1 MAEAKENGNTLTID
15 GVAHDADSF
24 SDEGR
29 QLFVELSIVEEKLKL
44 SNQRYNE
51 VIVDLKSQQA
61 AKAQYIQNIMEIEG
75 IDANTEDSTKEE
87 ANSEE
92 KGDKKA
98 N

>member
-24 SDEGR
+24 SDEGK
-29 QLFVELSIVEEKLKL
+29 QQFIELSIVEEKLKL

-51 VIVDLKSQQA
+51 VVVDLKSQNA
-61 AKAQYIQNIMEIEG
+61 AKAQYIKNIMELES
-75 IDANTEDSTKEE
+75 IDAKQEDSTEE
-87 ANSEE
+87 KTSSEE
-92 KGDKKA
+92 KGNKKA

>member
-24 SDEGR
+24 TDEGK
-29 QLFVELSIVEEKLKL
+29 QQFVELSIVEEKLKL

-51 VIVDLKSQQA
+51 VIVDLKSQNA
-61 AKAQYIQNIMEIEG
+61 AKAQYIKNIMELEG
-75 IDANTEDSTKEE
+75 IDAKQEESTEEE
-87 ANSEE
+87 TSSE
-92 KGDKKA
+92 KGNKKA

>member
-24 SDEGR
+24 SDEGK
-29 QLFVELSIVEEKLKL
+29 QQFIELSIVEEKLKL

-51 VIVDLKSQQA
+51 VVVDLKSQNA
-61 AKAQYIQNIMEIEG
+61 AKAQYIKNIMELEG
-75 IDANTEDSTKEE
+75 IDAKQEDSTEE
-87 ANSEE
+87 ETSSE

>member
-24 SDEGR
+24 SDEGK
-29 QLFVELSIVEEKLKL
+29 QQFVELSIVEEKLKL

-51 VIVDLKSQQA
+51 VVVDLKSQNA
-61 AKAQYIQNIMEIEG
+61 AKAQYIKNIMELEG
-75 IDANTEDSTKEE
+75 IDAKQEDSTEE
-87 ANSEE
+87 KTSSE

>member
-24 SDEGR
+24 SDEGK
-29 QLFVELSIVEEKLKL
+29 QQFVELSIVEEKLKL

-51 VIVDLKSQQA
+51 VVVDLKSQNS
-61 AKAQYIQNIMEIEG
+61 AKAQYIKNIMELEG
-75 IDANTEDSTKEE
+75 IDAKQEDSDEE
-87 ANSEE
+87 TSSEE

>member
-24 SDEGR
+24 SDEGK
-29 QLFVELSIVEEKLKL
+29 QQFVELSIVEEKLKL
-44 SNQRYNE
+44 SNQKYNE
-51 VIVDLKSQQA
+51 VVVDLKSQNA
-61 AKAQYIQNIMEIEG
+61 AKAQYIKNIMELEG
-75 IDANTEDSTKEE
+75 IDAKQEDSTEE
-87 ANSEE
+87 ETSSE

>member
-24 SDEGR
+24 SDEGK
-29 QLFVELSIVEEKLKL
+29 QQFVELSIVEEKLKL

-51 VIVDLKSQQA
+51 VIVDLKSQNA
-61 AKAQYIQNIMEIEG
+61 AKAQYIKNIMELEG
-75 IDANTEDSTKEE
+75 IDAKQEDSAEKET
-87 ANSEE
+87 SSE

>member
-24 SDEGR
+24 TDEGK
-29 QLFVELSIVEEKLKL
+29 QQFVELSIVEEKLKL

-51 VIVDLKSQQA
+51 VIVDLKSQNA
-61 AKAQYIQNIMEIEG
+61 AKAQYIKNIMELEG
-75 IDANTEDSTKEE
+75 IDANKEDSAEE
-87 ANSEE
+87 ETSSDE
-92 KGDKKA
+92 KGNKKA

>member
-24 SDEGR
+24 SDEGK
-29 QLFVELSIVEEKLKL
+29 QQFVELSILEEKLKL
-44 SNQRYNE
+44 SNQRYND
-51 VIVDLKSQQA
+51 VIVDIKSQNA
-61 AKAQYIQNIMEIEG
+61 AKAQYIKNIMELEG
-75 IDANTEDSTKEE
+75 IDANQEDSTEQE
-87 ANSEE
+87 TSTEE

>member
-24 SDEGR
+24 SDEGK
-29 QLFVELSIVEEKLKL
+29 QQFIELSIVEEKLKL

-51 VIVDLKSQQA
+51 VVVDLKSQNA
-61 AKAQYIQNIMEIEG
+61 AKAQYIKNIMELEG
-75 IDANTEDSTKEE
+75 IDAKQEDSTEE
-87 ANSEE
+87 KTSSE

>member
-24 SDEGR
+24 SDEGK
-29 QLFVELSIVEEKLKL
+29 QQFVELSIVEEKLKL

-51 VIVDLKSQQA
+51 VVVDLKSQNA
-61 AKAQYIQNIMEIEG
+61 AKAQYIKNIMELEG
-75 IDANTEDSTKEE
+75 IDAKQEDSTEE
-87 ANSEE
+87 ETSSE

>member
-24 SDEGR
+24 SDEGK
-29 QLFVELSIVEEKLKL
+29 QQFVELSIVEEKLKL

-51 VIVDLKSQQA
+51 VIVDLKSQQS
-61 AKAQYIQNIMEIEG
+61 AKAQYIKNIMELEG
-75 IDANTEDSTKEE
+75 IDAKQEDSDEE
-87 ANSEE
+87 TSSEE

>member
-24 SDEGR
+24 SDEGK
-29 QLFVELSIVEEKLKL
+29 QQFVELSIVEEKLKL

-51 VIVDLKSQQA
+51 VIVDLKSQNA
-61 AKAQYIQNIMEIEG
+61 AKAQYIKNIMELEG
-75 IDANTEDSTKEE
+75 IDAKQEDSDEE
-87 ANSEE
+87 TSSEE

>member
-24 SDEGR
+24 SDEGK
-29 QLFVELSIVEEKLKL
+29 QQFVELSIVEEKLKL

-51 VIVDLKSQQA
+51 VVVDLKSQNA
-61 AKAQYIQNIMEIEG
+61 AKAQYIKNIMELES
-75 IDANTEDSTKEE
+75 IDAKQEDSTEE
-87 ANSEE
+87 KTSSEE
-92 KGDKKA
+92 KGNKKA

>member
-24 SDEGR
+24 SDEGK
-29 QLFVELSIVEEKLKL
+29 QQFVELSILEEKLKL

-61 AKAQYIQNIMEIEG
+61 AKAQYIKNIMELEG
-75 IDANTEDSTKEE
+75 IDAKQEDSDEE
-87 ANSEE
+87 TSSEE

>member
-15 GVAHDADSF
+15 GVAHNADSF
-24 SDEGR
+24 SDEGK

>member
-24 SDEGR
+24 SDEGK
-29 QLFVELSIVEEKLKL
+29 QQFVELSIVEEKLKL

-61 AKAQYIQNIMEIEG
+61 AKAQYIQNIMELEG
-75 IDANTEDSTKEE
+75 IDAKQEDSTEE
-87 ANSEE
+87 ETSSE

>member
-24 SDEGR
+24 SDEGK
-29 QLFVELSIVEEKLKL
+29 QQFIALSIVEEKLKL

-51 VIVDLKSQQA
+51 VVVDLKSQNA
-61 AKAQYIQNIMEIEG
+61 AKAQYIKNIMELEG
-75 IDANTEDSTKEE
+75 IDAKQEDSTEE
-87 ANSEE
+87 ETSSE

>member
-15 GVAHDADSF
+15 GVAHNADSF
-24 SDEGR
+24 SDEGK

-75 IDANTEDSTKEE
+75 IDAKTEDSKDEA

>member
-24 SDEGR
+24 SVEGK
-29 QLFVELSIVEEKLKL
+29 QQFIELSIVEEKLKL

-51 VIVDLKSQQA
+51 VVVDLKSQNA
-61 AKAQYIQNIMEIEG
+61 AKAQYIKNIMELES
-75 IDANTEDSTKEE
+75 IDAKQEDSTEE
-87 ANSEE
+87 KTSSEE
-92 KGDKKA
+92 KGNKKA

>member
-24 SDEGR
+24 SDEGK
-29 QLFVELSIVEEKLKL
+29 QQFVELSIVEEKLKL

-51 VIVDLKSQQA
+51 VIVDIKSQNA
-61 AKAQYIQNIMEIEG
+61 AKAQYIKNIMELEG
-75 IDANTEDSTKEE
+75 IDAKQEDSDEE
-87 ANSEE
+87 TSSEE

>member
-24 SDEGR
+24 SDEGK
-29 QLFVELSIVEEKLKL
+29 QQFVELSIVEEKLKL

-51 VIVDLKSQQA
+51 VIVDLKSQNA
-61 AKAQYIQNIMEIEG
+61 AKAQYIKNIMELEG
-75 IDANTEDSTKEE
+75 IDAKQEDSTEE
-87 ANSEE
+87 ETSSE

>member
-24 SDEGR
+24 SDEGK
-29 QLFVELSIVEEKLKL
+29 QQFVELSIVEEKLKL

-51 VIVDLKSQQA
+51 VVVDLKSQNA
-61 AKAQYIQNIMEIEG
+61 AKAQYIKNIMELEG
-75 IDANTEDSTKEE
+75 IDAKQEDSTEE
-87 ANSEE
+87 ETSSE
-92 KGDKKA
+92 KGNKKA

>member
-24 SDEGR
+24 SDEGK
-29 QLFVELSIVEEKLKL
+29 QLFVELSIIEEKLKL

-75 IDANTEDSTKEE
+75 IDAKTEDSKDE
-87 ANSEE
+87 ATSSEE
-92 KGDKKA
+92 NSDKKS

>member
-75 IDANTEDSTKEE
+75 IDANTEDSKKEE

-92 KGDKKA
+92 KGDKKT

>member
-24 SDEGR
+24 SDEGK
-29 QLFVELSIVEEKLKL
+29 QLFVELSIIEEKLKL

-75 IDANTEDSTKEE
+75 IDAKTEDSKDE
-87 ANSEE
+87 ATNSEE
-92 KGDKKA
+92 KGDKKS

>member
-24 SDEGR
+24 SDEGK

-87 ANSEE
+87 ADSEE

>member
-24 SDEGR
+24 SNEGK
-29 QLFVELSIVEEKLKL
+29 QQFIELSIVEEKLKL

-51 VIVDLKSQQA
+51 VVVDLKSQNA
-61 AKAQYIQNIMEIEG
+61 AKAQYIKNIMELES
-75 IDANTEDSTKEE
+75 IDAKQEDSTEE
-87 ANSEE
+87 ETSSK

>member
-24 SDEGR
+24 SDEGK
-29 QLFVELSIVEEKLKL
+29 QQFIELSILEEKLKL

-51 VIVDLKSQQA
+51 VIVDLKSQQS
-61 AKAQYIQNIMEIEG
+61 AKAQYIKNIMELEG
-75 IDANTEDSTKEE
+75 IDAKQEDSDEE
-87 ANSEE
+87 TSSEE

>member
-24 SDEGR
+24 SDEGK
-29 QLFVELSIVEEKLKL
+29 QQFIELSILEEKLKL

-75 IDANTEDSTKEE
+75 IDAKTEDNKDEA

-92 KGDKKA
+92 KGDKKS

>member
-24 SDEGR
+24 SDEGK
-29 QLFVELSIVEEKLKL
+29 QQFVELSILEEKLKL

-51 VIVDLKSQQA
+51 VIVDLKSQQS
-61 AKAQYIQNIMEIEG
+61 AKAQYIKNIMELEG
-75 IDANTEDSTKEE
+75 IDAKQEDSDEE
-87 ANSEE
+87 TSSEE

>member
-87 ANSEE
+87 ANSKE

>member
-24 SDEGR
+24 SDEGK

-61 AKAQYIQNIMEIEG
+61 AKAQYIQNIMDIEG

>member
-24 SDEGR
+24 SDEGK

-75 IDANTEDSTKEE
+75 IEANTEDSTKEE

>member
-24 SDEGR
+24 SDEGK
-29 QLFVELSIVEEKLKL
+29 QQFVELSIVEEKLKL

-61 AKAQYIQNIMEIEG
+61 AKAQYIKNIMELEG
-75 IDANTEDSTKEE
+75 IDAKQEDSNEE
-87 ANSEE
+87 TSSEE
-92 KGDKKA
+92 KGDKKS

>member
-24 SDEGR
+24 SDEGK
-29 QLFVELSIVEEKLKL
+29 QQFVELSIVEENLKL

-51 VIVDLKSQQA
+51 VVVDLKSQNA
-61 AKAQYIQNIMEIEG
+61 AKAQYIKNIMELEG
-75 IDANTEDSTKEE
+75 IDAKQEDSTEE
-87 ANSEE
+87 ETSSE